1 MNGNMKKTAFLF
13 PGQASQYVGMAKD
26 LYESYDSAK
35 KLFQI
40 ASETLEYD
48 LADACFNGPKDKLKQ
63 TAYTQPAVF
72 VHSCCIDLILKE
84 HAIFPFA
91 AAGHSLGEYSA
102 LVCSEAL
109 DFQTAIKAITV
120 RSRAMQNDCDNNPGT
135 MAAVIGLDYQA
146 VAETLQNAG
155 GIVVP
160 ANYNSPGQVVI
171 AGEVDAVQNA
181 CGLLK
186 EKGAKR
192 AMPIPVGGA
201 YHSQLMKPSSDKMK
215 DFIADEIEFSEFKF
229 PVYANVSAEPLCDQE
244 KYKELLSKQILS
256 PVLWYPTLQNM
267 YNDGARRFIE
277 IGPGKVLQG
286 LVKRSIKDPDLEIMG
301 VDNVESLKNLLEES
315 IKVGSQ

>member
-1 MNGNMKKTAFLF
+1 MKKTAFLF

-26 LYESYDSAK
+26 LYNTFDSAK
-35 KLFQI
+35 ELFQI

-48 LADACFNGPKDKLKQ
+48 LADICFNGPEDKLKQ
-63 TAYTQPAVF
+63 TAFTQPAVF

-84 HAIFPFA
+84 HKIFPSF
-91 AAGHSLGEYSA
+91 AAGHSLGEFSA

-109 DFQTAIKAITV
+109 DFQTAIRAITV
-120 RSRAMQNDCDNNPGT
+120 RSRAMQDDCANNPGT

-146 VAETLQNAG
+146 VAETLKNTD

-201 YHSQLMKPSSDKMK
+201 YHSQLMKLSSEKMSE
-215 DFIADEIEFSEFKF
+215 FIVDEMGFSGFKF
-229 PVYANVSAEPLCDQE
+229 PVYCNVSAEPLSDRK
-244 KYKELLSKQILS
+244 KYRELLSRQILS

-267 YNDGARRFIE
+267 YNDGARRFVE

-301 VDNVESLKNLLEES
+301 VDNVESLTNLLEES
-315 IKVGSQ
+315 IKVGS

>member
-1 MNGNMKKTAFLF
+1 MNGNMKNTAFLF

-26 LYESYDSAK
+26 LYESYDSSK
-35 KLFQI
+35 ELFQI

-48 LADACFNGPKDKLKQ
+48 LADVCFNGPEDKLKQ
-63 TAYTQPAVF
+63 TVYTQPAVF

-84 HAIFPFA
+84 HAILPSV
-91 AAGHSLGEYSA
+91 AAGHSLGEFSA

-109 DFQTAIKAITV
+109 DFQTAIKAITI
-120 RSRAMQNDCDNNPGT
+120 RSRAMQDDCDHSSGT

-146 VAETLQNAG
+146 VTETLQNAG

-171 AGEVDAVQNA
+171 AGEIEAVKNA
-181 CGLLK
+181 CSLLK

-192 AMPIPVGGA
+192 AMPLPVGGA
-201 YHSQLMKPSSDKMK
+201 YHSLLMKSSSDIMRK
-215 DFIADEIEFSEFKF
+215 FIADEMEFSDFKF
-229 PVYANVSAEPLCDQE
+229 PVYSNVSAEPLSDSD

-256 PVLWYPTLQNM
+256 PVLWYPILQNM
-267 YNDGARRFIE
+267 YNDGTRRFVE

-315 IKVGSQ
+315 IKVGS